1 MGESDE
7 KFDEKEME
15 KREEKSPEEKWR
27 SDPLGAVIW
36 AIILIWAGVV
46 FLLDN
51 LGYLDQWVRT
61 LRDYPGLQFLA
72 ELEIWSLII
81 FGAGIILLIEVL
93 IRLIV
98 PAYRRPVLGTT
109 IFAMVLIGIALSDFL
124 SWTVVFS
131 VILIL
136 AGISILLLGFTRR

>member
-51 LGYLDQWVRT
+51 LGYLDQWIET
-61 LRDYPGLQFLA
+61 LSDYQGLQFLA

-136 AGISILLLGFTRR
+136 AGISILVRGFTRR

>member
-51 LGYLDQWVRT
+51 LGYLDQWIET
-61 LRDYPGLQFLA
+61 LSDYQGLQFLA

-136 AGISILLLGFTRR
+136 AGISILLRGFTRR

>member
-109 IFAMVLIGIALSDFL
+109 IFAMVLIGFALSDFL